1 MEYEDLSIGNSE
13 RNMDRKEDLSL
24 YTKVDHNLHINSGR
38 KRQSNNRLFNDKGN
52 AAFFKSLSKKKV
64 I

>member
-1 MEYEDLSIGNSE
+1 
-13 RNMDRKEDLSL
+13 MDRKEDLSL